1 MVDGQGEVTR
11 LLRAWSTGDA
21 AAGNALLPLIYAELG
36 RIARSQRRHAVG
48 AVTLQTTEIVHE
60 AWVRLRGQSATDWQ
74 SRAHFFALAATMA
87 RRVLVDHAR
96 YRSAQRRDRSLD
108 IPLDAGHEMLSDQQA
123 EEILGVH
130 QALEE
135 LEQLAPRQAALVELR
150 YFAGLGLEEIA
161 SVQEVSL
168 ATVKRDWT
176 LARAW
181 LFRRLSDDHRAA
193 VAGSLT

>member
-1 MVDGQGEVTR
+1 MVGAQGEVTR
-11 LLRAWSTGDA
+11 LLRAWATGDA
-21 AAGNALLPLIYAELG
+21 EAGNVLLPMIYAELG
-36 RIARSQRRHAVG
+36 RIARSQRRHAAG

-108 IPLDAGHEMLSDQQA
+108 VPLEAGDELLSVQQA

-130 QALEE
+130 QALDE
-135 LEQLAPRQAALVELR
+135 LEKLAPRQAALVELR

-161 SVQEVSL
+161 SVQQVSL

-181 LFRRLSDDHRAA
+181 LFRRLAEDHRAA
-193 VAGSLT
+193 VAGSLA

>member
-1 MVDGQGEVTR
+1 MAAGEEDVTR
-11 LLRAWSTGDA
+11 LLQAWAGGDA
-21 AAGNALLPLIYAELG
+21 AAGNVLLPLIYAELG
-36 RIARSQRRHAVG
+36 RIARSQRWHAAG

-60 AWVRLRGQSATDWQ
+60 AWMRLRGQSATDWQ

-87 RRVLVDHAR
+87 RRVLVDHSR
-96 YRSAQRRDRSLD
+96 YRSAQRRDRRLD
-108 IPLDAGHEMLSDQQA
+108 TTLEAGAAVLSDQQA

-130 QALEE
+130 QALNE
-135 LEQLAPRQAALVELR
+135 LERLAPRQAALVELR

-161 SVQEVSL
+161 SVQAVSL

-181 LFRRLSDDHRAA
+181 LFRRLSEDHHADL
-193 VAGSLT
+193 AGQLA